1 MLCSKQH
8 LVGKSSIRDDLG
20 VFEEKREQK
29 GFGKSTCACARVC
42 VRVCMQCEL
51 KTKQTSKQAAVEG
64 WAGLKKRGEW
74 AIRGK

>member
-1 MLCSKQH
+1 MIWGCLRRRGSRRDLARA
-8 LVGKSSIRDDLG
+8 LVRA
-20 VFEEKREQK
+20 R
-29 GFGKSTCACARVC
+29 ACVC
-42 VRVCMQCEL
+42 VCMQCEL